1 MAGNELAASF
11 NWTDDQLTYLSFSRN
26 DKPIAFKEHEIDL
39 TFKDPRQNGEIEKKS
54 RRFSWI
60 LNTVQV
66 MRAMLTSGS
75 KQPSPH
81 RYPIKK

>member
-26 DKPIAFKEHEIDL
+26 DKPMAFTEHEINL
-39 TFKDPRQNGEIEKKS
+39 TFKDPRQNGEIEK
-54 RRFSWI
+54 I
-60 LNTVQV
+60 LLDPQYPRV
-66 MRAMLTSGS
+66 MHPMLTFGS

-81 RYPIKK
+81 QYLTER